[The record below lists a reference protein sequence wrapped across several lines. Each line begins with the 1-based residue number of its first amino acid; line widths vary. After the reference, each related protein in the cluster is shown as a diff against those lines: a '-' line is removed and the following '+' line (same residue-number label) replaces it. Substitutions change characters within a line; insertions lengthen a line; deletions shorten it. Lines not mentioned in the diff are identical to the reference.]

1 MKVNK
6 RFSGNHLGHGI
17 AHSFSIPLAS
27 VKDSLDRLQSPVHN
41 RGCMALLG
49 IQIHVAHDGPIVGLS
64 GSPVLDGNTDRMV
77 KAILEQ
83 SGQDH
88 VFVNLSTLRYDP
100 CRACAH
106 LCARTNLCPVE
117 DDLEPYFEPIM
128 NAKALVL
135 GTPIHGGHITGWMS
149 SFTTRLS
156 CFSHVTHPLE
166 GKPVLLVVTGLKRE
180 GEGRSVQRF
189 TDNVIA
195 QTRGANVIGHIYYAS
210 YTPPCY
216 TCGKGDVCQVGGLWS
231 MLGRSEEKLQA
242 FKLTRDMFKRWED
255 CPETVAQ
262 VERYAKTLSQL

>member
-1 MKVNK
+1 MN
-6 RFSGNHLGHGI
+6 
-17 AHSFSIPLAS
+17 
-27 VKDSLDRLQSPVHN
+27 
-41 RGCMALLG
+41 
-49 IQIHVAHDGPIVGLS
+49 DGAIIGLS
-64 GSPVLDGNTDRMV
+64 GSPILNGNTDRIV

-88 VFVNLSTLRYDP
+88 VFANLSTLRYDP

-117 DDLEPYFEPIM
+117 DDLKPYFELLM

-156 CFSHVTHPLE
+156 CFSHVKHPLE
-166 GKPVLLVVTGLKRE
+166 DKPTLLIVTGLTWK
-180 GEGRSVQRF
+180 GESRSVQRF
-189 TDNVIA
+189 TENIVA
-195 QTRGANVIGHIYYAS
+195 QSRGAKVIGHIYYAS

-216 TCGKGDVCQVGGLWS
+216 TCGKGKVCQVGGLWS
-231 MLGRSEEKLQA
+231 MLGRSEKRLQE
-242 FKLTRDMFKRWED
+242 FKLTPDKFKRWED

-262 VERYAKTLSQL
+262 IERYARTLAGL